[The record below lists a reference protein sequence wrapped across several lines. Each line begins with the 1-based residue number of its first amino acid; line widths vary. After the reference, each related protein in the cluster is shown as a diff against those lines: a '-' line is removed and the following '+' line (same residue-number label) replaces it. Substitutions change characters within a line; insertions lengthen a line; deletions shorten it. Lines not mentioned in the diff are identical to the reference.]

1 MLKAIIFDMDG
12 VIIDSEPQHEKAAL
26 RVFSRYGID
35 ADAKYHAKYIGSS
48 TRKMAEETI
57 AQFHLTVAVEKFLEE
72 LNQEKKTVLKEE
84 GYQPLPGILELIKK
98 LRQKGIHLAIAS
110 SSSPSEIEHAA
121 KALGLRKYFDK
132 FISSAHVKNPKPAPD
147 IFLEALKEMGVSPKE
162 AVIVEDSCNGCLAA
176 KAAKTA
182 CVGYVNLHSGSQD
195 LSSADVLLESFE
207 GIDERF
213 FHHILQR
220 SQGLPV
226 TIANTRRLIIREL
239 TPEDTKE
246 IYKMYQDPD
255 IRRYIPEIDDYL
267 EIEMEKQAAYIRNVY
282 SFYGFG
288 IWGVYSKTSGK
299 LIGKC
304 GIENQMVDG
313 IEEISLSY
321 LLDSK
326 YWGYGYAIE
335 CGKAVFNYA
344 KSQLDITRVVAVIDE
359 KNKRSIRTA
368 QNLDMV
374 LEKEVLY
381 KNRKCHLYSIA
392 L

>member
-26 RVFSRYGID
+26 RVFSRYGLD
-35 ADAKYHAKYIGSS
+35 VDEKYHAKYIGSS

-57 AQFHLTVAVEKFLEE
+57 AQFQLSVSTEQLLEE
-72 LNQEKKTVLKEE
+72 LNHEKKVVLQEE
-84 GYQPLPGILELIKK
+84 GYQPLPGIVDLIKK
-98 LRQKGIHLAIAS
+98 LYREGIRLAIAS

-121 KALGLRKYFDK
+121 KALGVKKYFDK
-132 FISSAHVKNPKPAPD
+132 FISSAHVQNPKPAPD
-147 IFLEALKEMGVSPKE
+147 TFLKALKELGVSPKE
-162 AVIVEDSCNGCLAA
+162 TVIIEDSCNGCLAA

-182 CVGYVNLHSGSQD
+182 CVGYVNPHSGSQD
-195 LSSADVLLESFE
+195 LSRADVLLESFE
-207 GIDERF
+207 GIDKRF
-213 FHHILQR
+213 FTHILQR

-239 TPEDTKE
+239 TTEDTKE
-246 IYKMYQDPD
+246 IYKMYRDPD
-255 IRRYIPEIDDYL
+255 IRRFIPEIDDYL

-288 IWGVYSKTSGK
+288 IWGVYSKTSGN

-304 GIENQMVDG
+304 GIENQMIDG
-313 IEEISLSY
+313 KEEISLSY

-335 CGKAVFNYA
+335 CGRAVFSYA
-344 KSQLDITRVVAVIDE
+344 ASQLDITRIVAVIDE
-359 KNKRSIRTA
+359 KNTRSIHTA
-368 QNLDMV
+368 QNLNMIF
-374 LEKEVLY
+374 EKEIMH
-381 KNRKCHLYSIA
+381 KNRKCLLYAIA

>member
-1 MLKAIIFDMDG
+1 MMDYDKILCG
-12 VIIDSEPQHEKAAL
+12 RIKNVPPS
-26 RVFSRYGID
+26 GI
-35 ADAKYHAKYIGSS
+35 
-48 TRKMAEETI
+48 
-57 AQFHLTVAVEKFLEE
+57 
-72 LNQEKKTVLKEE
+72 
-84 GYQPLPGILELIKK
+84 
-98 LRQKGIHLAIAS
+98 
-110 SSSPSEIEHAA
+110 
-121 KALGLRKYFDK
+121 RKYFDK

-182 CVGYVNLHSGSQD
+182 CVGYVNLHSGRQD

-374 LEKEVLY
+374 FEKEVLY

>member
-1 MLKAIIFDMDG
+1 
-12 VIIDSEPQHEKAAL
+12 
-26 RVFSRYGID
+26 
-35 ADAKYHAKYIGSS
+35 
-48 TRKMAEETI
+48 
-57 AQFHLTVAVEKFLEE
+57 
-72 LNQEKKTVLKEE
+72 
-84 GYQPLPGILELIKK
+84 
-98 LRQKGIHLAIAS
+98 
-110 SSSPSEIEHAA
+110 
-121 KALGLRKYFDK
+121 
-132 FISSAHVKNPKPAPD
+132 
-147 IFLEALKEMGVSPKE
+147 
-162 AVIVEDSCNGCLAA
+162 
-176 KAAKTA
+176 
-182 CVGYVNLHSGSQD
+182 
-195 LSSADVLLESFE
+195 
-207 GIDERF
+207 
-213 FHHILQR
+213 
-220 SQGLPV
+220 
-226 TIANTRRLIIREL
+226 
-239 TPEDTKE
+239 
-246 IYKMYQDPD
+246 MYQDPD

-326 YWGYGYAIE
+326 YWGYGYVIE

-359 KNKRSIRTA
+359 KNKRSIHTA

-374 LEKEVLY
+374 FEKEVLY